1 MKRLITSIAK
11 FILLRMVYPHQY
23 KKYAGALIE
32 KDKVIFLEVRN
43 DSVSNSMKEVYNRI
57 ERDGRFNIKCHFLKE
72 GVGSRKD
79 NIKRTMAFLE
89 DMATTEYVFL
99 SEANNC
105 FACFEKRSE
114 TKVVQLWHGCG
125 AFKKFGLSTADLKF
139 GSSRDQQLKY
149 PLYNNLDLVTVSSED
164 VIWAYEEAM
173 GIDKNT
179 IKATGI
185 SRTDVF
191 FDETYVEE
199 AKENVYEAIP
209 QSKDKK
215 IIFYAPTFRGD
226 VSNAKA
232 PDALDIQGLNE
243 CLGDRYVL
251 LIKHHPFVKKLPAI
265 PIDCNDFAFDVTKT
279 LNIDD
284 LICAGDICI
293 SDYSSLV
300 FEYALF
306 NKPILFFAYDLDE
319 YNDWRGFYYDYD
331 ELTPG
336 PILYDTDQLIEAI
349 KAVEKDFNDSE
360 IKKFKEQFMSACDGK
375 ATDRIFNEIGME
387 VK

>member
-1 MKRLITSIAK
+1 MNVITNAGK
-11 FILLRMVYPHQY
+11 YVLLKLLYPYQY
-23 KKYAGALIE
+23 KKYAGAPIE

-43 DSVSNSMKEVYNRI
+43 DSISNSMKEVYNRI

-72 GVGSRKD
+72 GVGSRKE

-89 DMATTEYVFL
+89 DMATAEFVFL

-105 FACFEKRSE
+105 FACFDKRSE

-139 GSSRDQQLKY
+139 GSSRNQQLKY

-164 VIWAYEEAM
+164 VTWAYEEAM
-173 GIDKNT
+173 GVDKNT

-191 FDETYVEE
+191 FDEAYIEK
-199 AKENVYEAIP
+199 AKEKVYEVIP
-209 QSKDKK
+209 QTKGKK

-232 PDALDIQGLNE
+232 PDALDIQRLKE

-251 LIKHHPFVKKLPAI
+251 LIKHHPFVKKLPEI
-265 PIDCNDFAFDVTKT
+265 PENCSGFAFDVTKT

-284 LICAGDICI
+284 LICVGDICI

-331 ELTPG
+331 ELAPG
-336 PILYDTDQLIEAI
+336 PIVHDTKQLIEVI
-349 KAVEKDFNDSE
+349 ETVEKDFDGSK

-375 ATDRIFNEIGME
+375 ATDRMFNEIGME

>member
-1 MKRLITSIAK
+1 MSVITSVGK
-11 FILLRMVYPHQY
+11 FVLLKLLYPYQY
-23 KKYAGALIE
+23 KRYAKAQVVPR
-32 KDKVIFLEVRN
+32 KVVFLEVRN
-43 DSVSNSMKEVYNRI
+43 DIISNSMSEVYKKIKGDNRYKI
-57 ERDGRFNIKCHFLKE
+57 SSHFLRE

-79 NIKRTMAFLE
+79 NIKRTIAFLK
-89 DMATTEYVFL
+89 DMATAEYVFL

-105 FACFEKRSE
+105 FACFDKRSE

-125 AFKKFGLSTADLKF
+125 AFKKFGLSTAELKF
-139 GSSRDQQLKY
+139 GSSRNQQLKY

-173 GIDKNT
+173 GIYKNT

-191 FDETYVEE
+191 FDETYVEN
-199 AKENVYEAIP
+199 AKEKVYEAIP
-209 QSKDKK
+209 QSKNKK

-232 PDALDIQGLNE
+232 PDVLDIQELKE
-243 CLGDRYVL
+243 RLGDRYVL
-251 LIKHHPFVKKLPAI
+251 LIKQHPFVKTLPEI
-265 PIDCNDFAFDVTKT
+265 PEECNGFAFDVTNT
-279 LNIDD
+279 LSIDD
-284 LICAGDICI
+284 LICSGDICI

-336 PILYDTDQLIEAI
+336 PIVYDTKQLIEAI
-349 KAVEKDFNDSE
+349 EAVENEFDDSKIKAFKDR
-360 IKKFKEQFMSACDGK
+360 FMSACDGK

>member
-11 FILLRMVYPHQY
+11 FILLKMVYPHQY
-23 KKYAGALIE
+23 KKYAGASIE
-32 KDKVIFLEVRN
+32 KNKVIFLEVRN
-43 DSVSNSMKEVYNRI
+43 DHISNSMKEVYNRI
-57 ERDGRFNIKCHFLKE
+57 ERDGGFNIKCHFLRE
-72 GVGSRKD
+72 GVGGRKE
-79 NIKRTMAFLE
+79 NIRRTLAFLK
-89 DMATTEYVFL
+89 DMATAEYVFL

-105 FACFEKRSE
+105 FACFDKRSE

-139 GSSRDQQLKY
+139 GSSRDQQIKY

-164 VIWAYEEAM
+164 VVWAYEEAM
-173 GIDKNT
+173 GINKNT

-191 FDETYVEE
+191 FDETYVEK
-199 AKENVYEAIP
+199 AKDKVYEAIP
-209 QSKDKK
+209 QARDKK

-232 PDALDIQGLNE
+232 PDALDICSLKE
-243 CLGDRYVL
+243 HLGDRYVL
-251 LIKHHPFVKKLPAI
+251 LIKHHPFVKKLPVI
-265 PIDCNDFAFDVTKT
+265 PAECRDFTFDVTKT

-284 LICAGDICI
+284 LICVGDICI

-349 KAVEKDFNDSE
+349 ESVEKDFNDSE
-360 IKKFKEQFMSACDGK
+360 IKKFKERFMSACDGK